1 MKTPAAARIAVLTLT
16 LTLAVPALFALP
28 TAMAAVTDQKTWS
41 ETYPVSA
48 AVPKLLIDNIWGN
61 VRVRTGAAREIVV
74 TVNEKRAAPTQ
85 ELFELSKETIYLDVQ
100 ADDAGVSMVVGK
112 PERMAGRRER
122 CRGCRVDYQF
132 EVTVPPG
139 TQVDVSTVTDGS
151 IDVAGIGGPVNASN
165 VNGPVAAK
173 DLQDC
178 AQIES
183 VNGAVDVSFARAPS
197 HDCSIKT
204 INGDIT
210 LTVPGGAGLDA
221 ALSMMQGNVISEFDL
236 EPLALP
242 ATVEQRNEDGR
253 FVYRIAQAGGI
264 RLGKGGPTFS
274 IESLNGDLRI
284 RKSQ

>member
-1 MKTPAAARIAVLTLT
+1 MKTPAGIGILALLPFCNAA
-16 LTLAVPALFALP
+16 
-28 TAMAAVTDQKTWS
+28 AAVVMEQRTWS
-41 ETYPVSA
+41 DAYPVTA
-48 AVPKLLIDNIWGN
+48 AAPKLLIDNVWGN

-74 TVNEKRAAPTQ
+74 TIDEKRSAPTQ
-85 ELFELSKETIYLDVQ
+85 DLFELSKETIYLDVQ
-100 ADDAGVSMVVGK
+100 ADDAGVSMIVGK
-112 PERMAGRRER
+112 PERIAGRRDR
-122 CRGCRVDYQF
+122 CRDCRVEYQF
-132 EVTVPPG
+132 EVLVPVG
-139 TQVDVSTVTDGS
+139 AQVDVSTVTDGG
-151 IDVAGIGGPVNASN
+151 IDVAGTGGSVRANN
-165 VNGPVAAK
+165 VNGPVVAK

-221 ALSMMQGNVISEFDL
+221 ALSMMEGSVLSEFDL

-242 ATVEQRNEDGR
+242 LKVEQKNEDGR
-253 FVYRIAQAGGI
+253 FIYRVEQAAGV
-264 RLGKGGPTFS
+264 RLGAGGPTFS

-284 RKSQ
+284 RKGK

>member
-1 MKTPAAARIAVLTLT
+1 MKAQAAGMGL
-16 LTLAVPALFALP
+16 LALLAFG
-28 TAMAAVTDQKTWS
+28 TATAAVTDHKTWS
-41 ETYPVSA
+41 DTYPVTA
-48 AVPKLLIDNIWGN
+48 AIPKLLIDNIWGN
-61 VRVRTGAAREIVV
+61 VRVRTGTAREIVV
-74 TVNEKRAAPTQ
+74 TVDEKRSAPTE

-100 ADDAGVSMVVGK
+100 ADAAGVAMIVGK
-112 PERMAGRRER
+112 PERMTARRDR

-132 EVTVPPG
+132 EVTVPSG
-139 TQVDVSTVTDGS
+139 TQIDVSTVTDGS
-151 IDVAGIGGPVNASN
+151 IDVASSGPVSASN
-165 VNGPVAAK
+165 VNGPVAVK

-183 VNGAVDVSFARAPS
+183 VNGTVDVSFARAPS

-210 LTVPGGAGLDA
+210 LTVPGSTGLDA
-221 ALSMMQGNVISEFDL
+221 AVSMMQGDVVSEFDL

-242 ATVEQRNEDGR
+242 AKVEQKKEDGS
-253 FVYRIAQAGGI
+253 FVYRIEQAAGI

-284 RKSQ
+284 RKGR